1 VERITGPGVLGPEK
15 FALSDHQL
23 ESLDAAPK
31 ISVFQGVATF
41 ALVAALLYLGAGI
54 LVPLVLAI
62 LLAFALTPLVT
73 WLSRGLH
80 LPDPLA
86 VIIAVVLALMAL
98 GSFAY
103 VAGTQVIKL
112 TQELPGYQQTVLT
125 KVSSLQA
132 QFGENTL
139 FDQVNSAISDITQ
152 RASGADEDEPRRPGA
167 PIPVTISNE
176 IAPLGLLTS
185 LLGSIIGPVA
195 TVAIVT
201 VFLIFML
208 MGRGDLQERFIRLVS
223 SGRYS
228 KANIAIAD
236 ASHRVGRYL
245 LIQLGVNIT
254 YGVIFGVGLWLI
266 GVPSAV
272 LWGLLIILFR
282 YIPFVGALII
292 ATVPFL
298 LAFAVDPG
306 WNMLLLSVGLFL
318 VLDLTTANI
327 IEPRLYGSSTGV
339 SAIAIL
345 LSAMFWATLW
355 GPVGLILATP
365 MTVCLVVIGR
375 HLPQFQ
381 FFETLLGSEP
391 VLTPSERLYQR
402 MLKGD
407 AEDAIDIAEDY
418 VEEHGPGRFLNEV
431 MMPALSLANSEL
443 SDRPEALPQ
452 RRQLVQSFE
461 AVIDEVA
468 PIHWPDRS
476 KLLLIGGR
484 TEIDECAATLVA
496 HRLAGEELPCRVLP
510 PLAIRQEAIG
520 RLDLDGVEVIVLVFM
535 GDDIR
540 AQARYVSR
548 RLGRMAPDVRILVC
562 ALNEAS
568 RSETTET
575 LHVDAIFRTV
585 EDVVEGTMLRDM
597 REHQVDRAREHKKRP
612 FVGAGRGNDALGRA
626 IQQIADDFDIPV
638 AAINLLSDERHLEEA
653 DAYAL
658 TAIVAETRKPLVVQS
673 STPHPLVGNNAYLQ
687 TNGIDLYAG
696 VPLLLSDGE
705 CVGALVLLDHEP
717 RAFSAEDVERLAAAA
732 EDLVLRFG
740 GEEEAPPL
748 EAA

>member
-1 VERITGPGVLGPEK
+1 MSE
-15 FALSDHQL
+15 HQVD
-23 ESLDAAPK
+23 SVGTAPK
-31 ISVFQGVATF
+31 LSVFQSVATF
-41 ALVAALLYLGAGI
+41 ALVAGLLYLGAGI

-73 WLSRGLH
+73 WLNRRLH

-86 VIIAVVLALMAL
+86 VIVAVVFAIGIL

-103 VAGTQVIKL
+103 IAGTQLMHL
-112 TQELPGYQQTVLT
+112 TQELPGYQQTIMT
-125 KVSSLQA
+125 KIAGLQA
-132 QFGENTL
+132 QFGENTI
-139 FDQVNSAISDITQ
+139 FDQINKAIENISAQAAGNSA
-152 RASGADEDEPRRPGA
+152 DEPRRPNT

-176 IAPLGLLTS
+176 IGPLGILTTF
-185 LLGSIIGPVA
+185 LGSIIGPVA
-195 TVAIVT
+195 TVAIV
-201 VFLIFML
+201 VIFLIFLL

-223 SGRYS
+223 GGRYS
-228 KANIAIAD
+228 RTTIAIAD

-254 YGVIFGVGLWLI
+254 YGVIFGIGLWFI

-292 ATVPFL
+292 AVVPFL

-306 WNMLLLSVGLFL
+306 WNMLLMSLGLFL
-318 VLDLTTANI
+318 VLDQTTANV

-391 VLTPSERLYQR
+391 VLTPAERLYQR

-407 AEDAIDIAEDY
+407 AEDAIDLSEDY
-418 VEEHGPGRFLNEV
+418 VEEHGKDRFLHDV
-431 MMPALSLANSEL
+431 MLPALSLANSEL

-452 RRQLVQSFE
+452 RRMMVQSFE
-461 AVIDEVA
+461 AIVDEVA
-468 PIHWPDRS
+468 EIALPERS

-484 TEIDECAATLVA
+484 TEIDECAATLLA
-496 HRLAGEELPCRVLP
+496 LRLRDEDLDSRVLP

-520 RLDLDGVEVIVLVFM
+520 RLDLEGVEVVVLVFM

-562 ALNEAS
+562 ALNDLS
-568 RSETTET
+568 GGETPET
-575 LHVDAIFRTV
+575 LHVDAIFRSIEDAV
-585 EDVVEGTMLRDM
+585 ESAVILNM
-597 REHQVDRAREHKKRP
+597 RQQAADRAIVNKRQP
-612 FVGAGRGNDALGRA
+612 FAGAGRGDDALGQA
-626 IQQIADDFDIPV
+626 IQHIADEFDIPI
-638 AAINLLSDERHLEEA
+638 AAINLLSDERHLEDD

-658 TAIVAETRKPLVVQS
+658 TSIVAETRQPLIVMTG
-673 STPHPLVGNNAYLQ
+673 TPNPLVGENAYLQ

-696 VPLLLSDGE
+696 APLILPDGE
-705 CVGALVLLDHEP
+705 CVGALILLDHEP
-717 RAFSAEDVERLAAAA
+717 RAFPEADVERLMAAAD
-732 EDLVLRFG
+732 DLVQRFG
-740 GEEEAPPL
+740 GQSEGEKLAEPA
-748 EAA
+748 

>member
-1 VERITGPGVLGPEK
+1 MT
-15 FALSDHQL
+15 DQQL
-23 ESLDAAPK
+23 EPAGASPK
-31 ISVFQGVATF
+31 IPIFQGVATF
-41 ALVAALLYLGAGI
+41 ALIAALLYLGAGI

-73 WLSRGLH
+73 SLNRRLH

-86 VIIAVVLALMAL
+86 VIVAVALALAAL
-98 GSFAY
+98 GCFAY
-103 VAGTQVIKL
+103 VAGTQIVSL
-112 TQELPGYQQTVLT
+112 TQELPGYQQTILT
-125 KVSSLQA
+125 KVAGLQA
-132 QFGENTL
+132 QFGENSL
-139 FDQVNSAISDITQ
+139 FDQINSVIANITEQ
-152 RASGADEDEPRRPGA
+152 ASGNGADEPRRPGT

-176 IAPLGLLTS
+176 IGPVGILS
-185 LLGSIIGPVA
+185 SVLGSIIGPVA
-195 TVAIVT
+195 TVAIVA
-201 VFLIFML
+201 VFLIFL
-208 MGRGDLQERFIRLVS
+208 LLGRGDLQERFIRLVS
-223 SGRYS
+223 GGRYS

-254 YGVIFGVGLWLI
+254 YGIIFGVGLWLI

-292 ATVPFL
+292 AVVPFL

-318 VLDLTTANI
+318 LLDLTTANV

-339 SAIAIL
+339 SPIAIL

-391 VLTPSERLYQR
+391 VLTPAERLYQR
-402 MLKGD
+402 MLKGN

-418 VEEHGPGRFLNEV
+418 VEDHGPGRFLNEV

-461 AVIDEVA
+461 AVVDEVA
-468 PIHWPDRS
+468 PIQWPERS

-484 TEIDECAATLVA
+484 TEIDECAATLLA
-496 HRLAGEELPCRVLP
+496 HRLAAEDLPCRVLP

-520 RLDLDGVEVIVLVFM
+520 RLDVDGVEVIVLVFM
-535 GDDIR
+535 GADIK

-548 RLGRMAPDVRILVC
+548 RLGRMAPDIRILVC
-562 ALNEAS
+562 ALNEATS
-568 RSETTET
+568 AETPDT

-585 EDVVEGTMLRDM
+585 DDVVEGTMLRDM
-597 REHQVDRAREHKKRP
+597 QEQQVAGATISKKKP
-612 FVGAGRGNDALGRA
+612 FVGAGRGDDALGRA
-626 IQQIADDFDIPV
+626 VQQIADDFDVPV
-638 AAINLLSDERHLEEA
+638 AAINLLSDERHLEDA

-658 TAIVAETRKPLVVQS
+658 TSAVAETRQPLVVLS
-673 STPHPLVGNNAYLQ
+673 ATPHSLVGDNAYLQ

-696 VPLLLSDGE
+696 APLILPDGE

-717 RAFSAEDVERLAAAA
+717 RAFSDGDVARLVAAAN
-732 EDLVLRFG
+732 DLVLRFG
-740 GEEEAPPL
+740 GQEPS
-748 EAA
+748 

>member
-1 VERITGPGVLGPEK
+1 M
-15 FALSDHQL
+15 SDQQH
-23 ESLDAAPK
+23 DATKANPK

-41 ALVAALLYLGAGI
+41 ALISVLLYLGAGI

-73 WLSRGLH
+73 LLNRRLY
-80 LPDPLA
+80 LPDPAA
-86 VIIAVVLALMAL
+86 VIVAVGLALAAL
-98 GSFAY
+98 GLFAY
-103 VAGTQVIKL
+103 VAGTQIANL
-112 TQELPGYQQTVLT
+112 TQELPGYQQTILT
-125 KVSSLQA
+125 KVAGLQA
-132 QFGENTL
+132 QFGQNTL
-139 FDQVNSAISDITQ
+139 FDQINTLISSVAEQT
-152 RASGADEDEPRRPGA
+152 SGNDADAPRQSGQ
-167 PIPVTISNE
+167 PIPVTISNQ
-176 IAPLGLLTS
+176 IGPVGIIGS
-185 LLGSIIGPVA
+185 VLGSIIGPVA
-195 TVAIVT
+195 TVAIVV
-201 VFLIFML
+201 VFLIFLL

-223 SGRYS
+223 GGRYS

-245 LIQLGVNIT
+245 LIQLGVNVT
-254 YGVIFGVGLWLI
+254 YGIIFGVGLWLI

-292 ATVPFL
+292 AVVPFL

-318 VLDLTTANI
+318 VLDLTTANV

-391 VLTPSERLYQR
+391 VLTSAERLYQR

-407 AEDAIDIAEDY
+407 AEDAIDIAQDY
-418 VEEHGPGRFLNEV
+418 VEEHGIGRFLNEV
-431 MMPALSLANSEL
+431 MMPAISLANSEV
-443 SDRPEALPQ
+443 SDSPEALPQ

-468 PIHWPDRS
+468 PIHWPEQSR
-476 KLLLIGGR
+476 LLLIGGR

-496 HRLAGEELPCRVLP
+496 HRLAEEDVACRVLP

-535 GDDIR
+535 GADMR

-568 RSETTET
+568 GSETHET

-585 EDVVEGTMLRDM
+585 EGVVEGTMLRDM
-597 REHQVDRAREHKKRP
+597 REHQVDPAGMQNRRP
-612 FVGAGRGNDALGRA
+612 FVGAGRGDDELGRA

-638 AAINLLSDERHLEEA
+638 AAINLLTDERHLE
-653 DAYAL
+653 DAGAYGL
-658 TAIVAETRKPLVVQS
+658 TSIVAETRQPLVVLS
-673 STPHPLVGNNAYLQ
+673 GTSHPLVGENAYLQ

-696 VPLLLSDGE
+696 APLILPDGE
-705 CVGALVLLDHEP
+705 CIGALVLLDHDP
-717 RAFSAEDVERLAAAA
+717 RTFPDEDVARLVAAAN
-732 EDLVLRFG
+732 DLVLRFG
-740 GEEEAPPL
+740 GVEAPTGPQVSR
-748 EAA
+748 